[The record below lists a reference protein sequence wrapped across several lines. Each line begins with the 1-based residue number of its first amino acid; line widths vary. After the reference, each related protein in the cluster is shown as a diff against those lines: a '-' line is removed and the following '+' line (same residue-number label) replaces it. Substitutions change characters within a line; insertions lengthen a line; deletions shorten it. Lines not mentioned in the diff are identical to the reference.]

1 MSKQIYTFLLSL
13 CAVLVWTS
21 CSNDV
26 ADSGTTD
33 DGGVDVTLTVATR
46 EPYATGLA
54 TRAFSD
60 THATDGEMMKNYII
74 VAVNQSTGKITHILQ
89 SGDLGT
95 EVESSSYKEK
105 VHFDTGTYTF
115 YTFANLTLDQLGLA
129 SAKVGDVM
137 GTDVPDLTTQ
147 TIAVDGNKAT
157 ATAFTSGIPMSSV
170 TQSVV
175 LNARSE
181 GVSLYVTRMVAK
193 MTLRLS
199 NATTLAMRLNS
210 ITLSD
215 ITKNASLN
223 ANTKNLY
230 LLPDVATDASQV
242 EYCRPHLTS
251 AATAASGYGDYTI
264 KPQTTTTAADG
275 STTQTDGVSIPANSS
290 ASPTDVTFYVNE
302 SQAHDPDNFQ
312 LTLNLTTTQTDGS
325 KTNTD
330 SRYTILNWAQIGRND
345 YRVIPITLDDYK
357 LTFDV
362 KYFTAIGVLPP
373 TVTDDGT
380 NLDLGFTYYGEIHL
394 VPKVKKWS
402 DGTDVTATV
411 SPTYT
416 DTPWTAI
423 SGTNP
428 SGFFATEPYWSASN
442 KWIEGYIGFTEGTSK
457 VYRLQCTITRQ
468 VTNADGT
475 KTSATETLSR
485 NVRFKMTPMSFG
497 AKAGTR
503 SASTDGSTSTIGWHW
518 ITASESL
525 NHNK

>member
-1 MSKQIYTFLLSL
+1 MKIPSIFLSL
-13 CAVLVWTS
+13 LTLGMLVA
-21 CSNDV
+21 CSGDD
-26 ADSGTTD
+26 ADSGNSTVT
-33 DGGVDVTLTVATR
+33 GGGADVALTVTAR
-46 EPYATGLA
+46 EANTTGIA
-54 TRAFSD
+54 TRAFD
-60 THATDGEMMKNYII
+60 DANATDGEMMKNYII
-74 VAVNQSTGKITHILQ
+74 IAVNQTTGKITHILQ
-89 SGDLGT
+89 SGSLAT
-95 EVESSSYKEK
+95 EKETDTYSGK
-105 VHFDTGTYTF
+105 VHFDSGTYIF
-115 YTFANLTLDQLGLA
+115 YTFANLTLDQLGL
-129 SAKVGDVM
+129 STAKVGDPA
-137 GTDVPDLTTQ
+137 PDFDAKTL
-147 TIAVDGNKAT
+147 AVDGNQT
-157 ATAFTSGIPMSSV
+157 SVTAFTTGIPMSYKQTVSI
-170 TQSVV
+170 
-175 LNARSE
+175 NAHTAE
-181 GVSLYVTRMVAK
+181 VNLYVMRMVAK
-193 MTLRLS
+193 LTLRLT
-199 NATTLAMRLNS
+199 NATGNAMTLNS
-210 ITLSD
+210 VTLSD
-215 ITKNASLN
+215 ITKNASEVTS
-223 ANTKNLY
+223 ADGTTPVPNLY
-230 LLPDVATDASQV
+230 LLPTTATDSKDKEYASP
-242 EYCRPHLTS
+242 RL
-251 AATAASGYGDYTI
+251 ATASRYSDYTI
-264 KPQTTTTAADG
+264 TPATAL
-275 STTQTDGVSIPANSS
+275 SIPANNS
-290 ASPTDVTFYVNE
+290 AKPAELTFYVNE
-302 SQAHDPDNFQ
+302 SAAHNPANFE
-312 LTLNLTTTQTDGS
+312 LTLNLTTTQTDGTPI
-325 KTNTD
+325 KTT
-330 SRYTILNWAQIGRND
+330 SRYTILNWTQIGRND